1 MKKNVVLYSSIP
13 QDQQERLEQAFNL
26 TIFDKSP
33 DANPEDFM
41 DVMKNADG
49 MIGANMA
56 TRINEAFLAK
66 APNLKAASTISVGF
80 DNYDLEALAQR
91 KVRLMN
97 TPTVLTEG
105 TADLIFTLL
114 MATARRTAELS
125 QYIHD
130 GQWKKG
136 ISPEYYGTD
145 VYGKTIGIIGMGR
158 IAKAIAKRAHC
169 GFDMNVLYY
178 NRSSHTDVE
187 SEYKAKRCDL
197 DELLKQSDF
206 VVVIVPLVKETD
218 RLITADKL
226 ALMKPTAILIN
237 GARGRVIDELA
248 LIEALQTKTIRA
260 AGLDVYEVEPLP
272 MDSPLLKLDNVLLSP
287 HVGSATVETRY
298 AMAKCAVDNII
309 NALKEEKPEENWVNP
324 EVG

>member
-13 QDQQERLEQAFNL
+13 QDQQDRLEQAFNL

-33 DANPEDFM
+33 DANPEAFM
-41 DVMKNADG
+41 DAMKNADG

-56 TRINEAFLAK
+56 TRIDEAFLVK

-80 DNYDLEALAQR
+80 DNYDLDALSQR

-125 QYIHD
+125 QYIHN
-130 GQWKKG
+130 GQWQKG

-145 VYGKTIGIIGMGR
+145 VYGKIIGIIGMGR

-178 NRSSHTDVE
+178 NRSSHADVE
-187 SEYKAKRCDL
+187 AEYKAKRCDL

-218 RLITADKL
+218 RLITAEKL

-237 GARGRVIDELA
+237 GARGRVIDEAA
-248 LIEALQTKTIRA
+248 LIQALQAKTIRA

-309 NALKEEKPEENWVNP
+309 NALKDEKPKENWVNP

>member
-41 DVMKNADG
+41 NAMQNADG

-56 TRINEAFLAK
+56 TRINETFLAK

-80 DNYDLEALAQR
+80 DNYDLDALAQR

-158 IAKAIAKRAHC
+158 IAKAIAKHAHC
-169 GFDMNVLYY
+169 GFDMNVLYC
-178 NRSSHTDVE
+178 NRSAHADVE

-237 GARGRVIDELA
+237 GARGRVIDESA

>member
-1 MKKNVVLYSSIP
+1 MKPNVVLYSSIP
-13 QDQQERLEQAFNL
+13 QDQKERLEQNFNL
-26 TIFDKSP
+26 IVFDQSP
-33 DANPEDFM
+33 DAHPEAFLDA
-41 DVMKNADG
+41 MKDAEG

-56 TRINEAFLAK
+56 TRIDETFLAK
-66 APNLKAASTISVGF
+66 ASKLKAASTISVGF
-80 DNYDLEALAQR
+80 DNYDLEALSQR
-91 KVRLMN
+91 KIRLMN

-125 QYIHD
+125 QYIHN
-130 GQWKKG
+130 GQWQKG

-169 GFDMNVLYY
+169 GFDMNILYY
-178 NRSSHTDVE
+178 NRSSHADVE
-187 SEYKAKRCDL
+187 SAYGAQRCEL
-197 DELLKQSDF
+197 DELLKKSDF

-237 GARGRVIDELA
+237 GARGRVIDEA
-248 LIEALQTKTIRA
+248 ELIQALQAKTIRA

-309 NALKEEKPEENWVNP
+309 NALKEEEPEENWVNP